1 MRNYCSFL
9 NGWNFRRRNVSCE
22 LCISFHRIDL
32 LNILHI
38 LHLYYSPNN
47 LIDILYAF
55 FLEVIPINLLLL
67 IVHDFDI
74 RMFISS
80 LFTLI
85 ISIVH
90 AEDIPVPDNLIAEY
104 LKQDIVISNPLL
116 DYAYSRQDIENMV
129 IATSRGHKDSEE
141 YNITVEE
148 AITNRSSSKK

>member
-1 MRNYCSFL
+1 MILIFECYFL
-9 NGWNFRRRNVSCE
+9 FVK
-22 LCISFHRIDL
+22 
-32 LNILHI
+32 
-38 LHLYYSPNN
+38 
-47 LIDILYAF
+47 
-55 FLEVIPINLLLL
+55 
-67 IVHDFDI
+67 
-74 RMFISS
+74 
-80 LFTLI
+80 LI

-129 IATSRGHKDSEE
+129 IATSRSHKDSEE

>member
-1 MRNYCSFL
+1 
-9 NGWNFRRRNVSCE
+9 
-22 LCISFHRIDL
+22 
-32 LNILHI
+32 
-38 LHLYYSPNN
+38 
-47 LIDILYAF
+47 
-55 FLEVIPINLLLL
+55 
-67 IVHDFDI
+67 
-74 RMFISS
+74 MFISS

-129 IATSRGHKDSEE
+129 IATSRSHKDSEE

>member
-1 MRNYCSFL
+1 MHSFQK
-9 NGWNFRRRNVSCE
+9 
-22 LCISFHRIDL
+22 SFQLIFFFSLFMILIFECLFL
-32 LNILHI
+32 LY
-38 LHLYYSPNN
+38 LHL
-47 LIDILYAF
+47 L
-55 FLEVIPINLLLL
+55 
-67 IVHDFDI
+67 
-74 RMFISS
+74 
-80 LFTLI
+80 

-148 AITNRSSSKK
+148 AITNRSSSKKQNDLI